1 MLPFC
6 VLSRRNLS
14 YPSCRSSLNPRPVNL
29 LQPLWAL
36 FAAPVL
42 CFQQLAASFCKTPG
56 MGVPLRDGRCIEAQ
70 KCLFVSPLFATLTY
84 SVSRKSFPC
93 HSYANTREGGAT
105 RPSPNLE
112 HLTSNLCFY
121 RYMRHV
127 APLSPVPSLDCAYL
141 PSPRG
146 GVPTTRFRFP
156 CTCGKPNW
164 LALCFHTLTNLF
176 SRNSLMLTSIQSTGM
191 AVALRGRPQRA

>member
-1 MLPFC
+1 M
-6 VLSRRNLS
+6 LS
-14 YPSCRSSLNPRPVNL
+14 YRSRRSSLNPRPVNL
-29 LQPLWAL
+29 LQPLDSL
-36 FAAPVL
+36 FLTPIL
-42 CFQQLAASFCKTPG
+42 CFQQLAASFHKTPG
-56 MGVPLRDGRCIEAQ
+56 VGV
-70 KCLFVSPLFATLTY
+70 LFGFRPTIQSLTSAFATVTHSL
-84 SVSRKSFPC
+84 SRKSFPC

-105 RPSPNLE
+105 GPSPNLE

>member
-1 MLPFC
+1 
-6 VLSRRNLS
+6 VLSFRVLSQRNLS
-14 YPSCRSSLNPRPVNL
+14 YRSRRSSLNPRPVNL
-29 LQPLWAL
+29 LQPLDSL
-36 FAAPVL
+36 FLTPIL
-42 CFQQLAASFCKTPG
+42 CFQQLAASFHKTPG
-56 MGVPLRDGRCIEAQ
+56 VGV
-70 KCLFVSPLFATLTY
+70 LFGFRPTIQSLTSAFATVTHSL
-84 SVSRKSFPC
+84 SRKSFPC

-146 GVPTTRFRFP
+146 
-156 CTCGKPNW
+156 CTHCAFQISLHLW
-164 LALCFHTLTNLF
+164 QTQLARPLF
-176 SRNSLMLTSIQSTGM
+176 SYSYQPLFPQLPYAHIHPIYRNGRSIKGKTTEGM
-191 AVALRGRPQRA
+191 R

>member
-1 MLPFC
+1 M
-6 VLSRRNLS
+6 LS
-14 YPSCRSSLNPRPVNL
+14 YRSRRSSLNPRPVNL
-29 LQPLWAL
+29 LQPLDSL
-36 FAAPVL
+36 FLTPIL
-42 CFQQLAASFCKTPG
+42 CFQQLAASFHKTPG
-56 MGVPLRDGRCIEAQ
+56 VGV
-70 KCLFVSPLFATLTY
+70 LFGFRPTIQSLTSAFATVTHSL
-84 SVSRKSFPC
+84 SRKSFPC

-146 GVPTTRFRFP
+146 VYPLRVSDFRALVANPIGSPFVFILLPTSFP
-156 CTCGKPNW
+156 ATP
-164 LALCFHTLTNLF
+164 LCSHPSNL
-176 SRNSLMLTSIQSTGM
+176 QEW
-191 AVALRGRPQRA
+191 P

>member
-1 MLPFC
+1 MLSFR
-6 VLSRRNLS
+6 VLSQRNLS
-14 YPSCRSSLNPRPVNL
+14 YRSRRSSLNPRPVNL
-29 LQPLWAL
+29 LQPLDSL
-36 FAAPVL
+36 FLTPIL
-42 CFQQLAASFCKTPG
+42 CFQQLAASFHKTPG
-56 MGVPLRDGRCIEAQ
+56 VGV
-70 KCLFVSPLFATLTY
+70 LFGFRPTIQSLTSAFATVTHSL
-84 SVSRKSFPC
+84 SRKSFPC

-105 RPSPNLE
+105 GPSPNLE

>member
-1 MLPFC
+1 
-6 VLSRRNLS
+6 VLSFRVLSQRNLS
-14 YPSCRSSLNPRPVNL
+14 YRSRRSSLNPRPVNL
-29 LQPLWAL
+29 LQPLDSL
-36 FAAPVL
+36 FLTPIL
-42 CFQQLAASFCKTPG
+42 CFQQLAASFHKTPG
-56 MGVPLRDGRCIEAQ
+56 VGV
-70 KCLFVSPLFATLTY
+70 LFGFRPTIQSLTSAFATVTHSL
-84 SVSRKSFPC
+84 SRKSFPC

-105 RPSPNLE
+105 GPSPNLE

-176 SRNSLMLTSIQSTGM
+176 SRNSLMLTSIQSTEM